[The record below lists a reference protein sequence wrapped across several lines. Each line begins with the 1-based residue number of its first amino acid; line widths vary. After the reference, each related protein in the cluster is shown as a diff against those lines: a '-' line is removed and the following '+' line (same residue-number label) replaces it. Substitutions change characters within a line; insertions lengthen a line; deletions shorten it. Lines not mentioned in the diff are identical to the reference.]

1 MKRFYDAWDVA
12 GSALLALCAVLM
24 AAVLLLMVLL
34 AAWGCV
40 AVAAQIWAVVA

>member
-1 MKRFYDAWDVA
+1 MHRTDPLDALGDA
-12 GSALLALCAVLM
+12 ALALMAALLV
-24 AAVLLLMVLL
+24 AVLLLMVLL